1 MQHKHRGNG
10 KKIKREFFDN
20 KYCKSYYN
28 DRPLMSKLMYY
39 NNTAVAHVG
48 AFPMTTSI
56 NHKTLQILQIG
67 DIITHSDHIGKGL
80 FSQLIKAVIMDAKEK
95 GYAFLFVV
103 PNSNALPIFVN
114 KFNWKQSQKNVV
126 FSRSIQTV
134 YLNKI
139 FNKLKLIN
147 LYSKIFDFFNKK
159 YIIDRDIETVDNK
172 KDIDRIFKD
181 SAFYR
186 YKVYS
191 KNYLYKFNHGNVW
204 FKLDDG
210 MLIGDLPCKMKSID
224 KLMRDLI
231 VFAKRRGIHNLKIHQ
246 STSSPYYNYFKK
258 GDYSEDD
265 SLPVLTYRLDKNLD
279 LSNWLT
285 CMSEYNTF

>member
-1 MQHKHRGNG
+1 MNSEYIIKDFSQNSTPQDVYRLMQHKHRGNE

-126 FSRSIQTV
+126 FSRAIQTV
-134 YLNKI
+134 YLNKV

-172 KDIDRIFKD
+172 KEK
-181 SAFYR
+181 SQ
-186 YKVYS
+186 
-191 KNYLYKFNHGNVW
+191 
-204 FKLDDG
+204 
-210 MLIGDLPCKMKSID
+210 LPHPA
-224 KLMRDLI
+224 RGG
-231 VFAKRRGIHNLKIHQ
+231 RRHSQG
-246 STSSPYYNYFKK
+246 
-258 GDYSEDD
+258 
-265 SLPVLTYRLDKNLD
+265 RRR
-279 LSNWLT
+279 
-285 CMSEYNTF
+285 